1 MLESLPLQQVVFF
14 FCQKRGLSLFVAR
27 LKYGISATVYII
39 QIDLIAFIKHIYV
52 TTFMAHLMVISPNLA
67 KHCTDKHQVHTQ
79 TRLCFDGTFEL
90 PIYNDYAE
98 LTTPQGGIVCY

>member
-14 FCQKRGLSLFVAR
+14 LPEKRPKLICCTM
-27 LKYGISATVYII
+27 YGISATVYII

-52 TTFMAHLMVISPNLA
+52 TSFMAHLMVISPNLA